1 MRVQLLR
8 QRGMITDVGRAQIE
22 YNPTYLAPK
31 EKLPGDAPA
40 AGAPNAAVVGATPNA
55 GWICAPPPSVNVLLA
70 APVAGEAPNVNVL
83 LLAAGVADVAPNVN
97 VLLLAAGVADAAP
110 NAGAACRVGRVCGG
124 VRAGCGSGAGLRT
137 LCGRLVVVFVGH
149 PIGPTWW
156 CCRAK
161 AEAAAATGTARRRR
175 RVGGG
180 ARGVV
185 GVVGVGECAS
195 T

>member
-83 LLAAGVADVAPNVN
+83 LLAAGVAD
-97 VLLLAAGVADAAP
+97 AAP
-110 NAGAACRVGRVCGG
+110 NAGAACRVGRCVE
-124 VRAGCGSGAGLRT
+124 V
-137 LCGRLVVVFVGH
+137 
-149 PIGPTWW
+149 
-156 CCRAK
+156 
-161 AEAAAATGTARRRR
+161 
-175 RVGGG
+175 
-180 ARGVV
+180 
-185 GVVGVGECAS
+185 
-195 T
+195 

>member
-1 MRVQLLR
+1 MR

-83 LLAAGVADVAPNVN
+83 LLAAGVAAEAPNVN

-110 NAGAACRVGRVCGG
+110 NVNVLLAAGVAGEATNAGAA
-124 VRAGCGSGAGLRT
+124 
-137 LCGRLVVVFVGH
+137 VVWG
-149 PIGPTWW
+149 
-156 CCRAK
+156 
-161 AEAAAATGTARRRR
+161 
-175 RVGGG
+175 GGG
-180 ARGVV
+180 AGGWRCESRVRIWGGHETTV
-185 GVVGVGECAS
+185 
-195 T
+195 